1 MRQVKLGEIYR
12 AWGRDTGDGK
22 HVDGIEDLLAVTDIP
37 ARFGVHLAR
46 LGNRLTTEIQAIE
59 KQRINLVK
67 QYGNEKME
75 KRGEEQVEV
84 GTGNYTVTDQLE
96 AYVAELD
103 SMLDQ
108 EIEFM
113 DKIQIPATKMVRGEV
128 QDICIPIGCLM
139 NLDPFIEI
147 IE

>member
-12 AWGRDTGDGK
+12 ARGIDIDGK
-22 HVDGIEDLLAVTDIP
+22 LANGIEDLIAVTDIP

-46 LGNRLTTEIQAIE
+46 LGNRLATEIQAIE
-59 KQRINLVK
+59 KQRVNLIK
-67 QYGNEKME
+67 QFGTEKDGNY
-75 KRGEEQVEV
+75 QVE
-84 GTGNYTVTDQLE
+84 GENM
-96 AYVAELD
+96 APFIAEFD

-108 EIEFM
+108 EIEFI
-113 DKIQIPATKMVRGEV
+113 DKVQIPATKMIRGET